1 MAGGRDAAGGGGEGV
16 DTEGASSSQAS
27 AGAFP
32 VPAGRT
38 EAALPTTGRGA
49 VGIAGLEN
57 DDVVTGLDAEGA
69 DDETFL
75 DGGCALRMAVMSG
88 RPTGV

>member
-1 MAGGRDAAGGGGEGV
+1 
-16 DTEGASSSQAS
+16 
-27 AGAFP
+27 
-32 VPAGRT
+32 
-38 EAALPTTGRGA
+38 

-57 DDVVTGLDAEGA
+57 VDVVTDFGAEGA

-75 DGGCALRMAVMSG
+75 GGGWALRMAVMSG

>member
-1 MAGGRDAAGGGGEGV
+1 
-16 DTEGASSSQAS
+16 
-27 AGAFP
+27 
-32 VPAGRT
+32 
-38 EAALPTTGRGA
+38 

-57 DDVVTGLDAEGA
+57 VDVATVFGTEGA

-75 DGGCALRMAVMSG
+75 GGGWALRMALMSG

>member
-1 MAGGRDAAGGGGEGV
+1 MAGGRDAAGGGGGGS
-16 DTEGASSSQAS
+16 DAEGASCSQAS

-38 EAALPTTGRGA
+38 EAAPPTTGRGA
-49 VGIAGLEN
+49 MGIAGLEN
-57 DDVVTGLDAEGA
+57 DDVVTGFCAEGA
-69 DDETFL
+69 DDEMFL
-75 DGGCALRMAVMSG
+75 GGGWALRMAVMSG